1 MAKAKNSRGIYKRGK
16 VWWITYSGP
25 DGKQHFESTRTTVKT
40 EAEYILTCRKK
51 EVAEGNSPL
60 AVSRKAK
67 QTTFHELADRYEEF
81 VRGQKAFITK
91 RTIIAEMKKEFES
104 LKLSALTLEKVEQW
118 QARLSSVPR
127 KNRKGGEEIRPPLAV
142 ASINRRLACLKHML
156 TKALDWELINRDTLD
171 RLRRVK
177 LPKEEN
183 RRQRYL
189 TMEECNDLID
199 AAAPHLKPVLIFALN
214 TGCRKGEILGLV
226 WDRVD
231 LKHGFIYLDKTKSG
245 EPREIPINNTLRE
258 ALQGI
263 IRRIDSPFVFVNPE
277 TGGRYADLKRPFAAA
292 CRKAKIQ
299 DFRFHDLRHTFA
311 SQLVMAGVPLTTVS
325 RLLGHASLTMTLRYS
340 HLAPKH
346 LQEAV
351 DVLDRLQNRC
361 PEVAPH
367 SRRELKRTPLFHKE
381 AQT

>member
-1 MAKAKNSRGIYKRGK
+1 MAKAKNSRGIYRRGN

-25 DGKQHFESTRTTVKT
+25 EGKQHFESAGTTLKT

-67 QTTFHELADRYEEF
+67 QTTFNELADRYADF
-81 VRGQKAFITK
+81 VKGQKAFITK
-91 RTIIAEMKKEFES
+91 KAMIAEMKLEFGD
-104 LKLSALTLEKVEQW
+104 LKLNSLTLEKVERW
-118 QARLSSVPR
+118 QARLSSEPR
-127 KNRKGGEEIRPPLAV
+127 KNRKAGEDVRPSLSV

-156 TKALDWELINRDTLD
+156 TKAAEWDLISRDTLG

-177 LPKEEN
+177 LGKENN
-183 RRQRYL
+183 RRTRFL
-189 TMEECNDLID
+189 SLEECKALVD

-214 TGCRKGEILGLV
+214 TGCRKGEILGLT

-245 EPREIPINNTLRE
+245 EPREVPINNTLRQT
-258 ALQGI
+258 LQVI

-292 CRKAKIQ
+292 CQKAKIQ

-311 SQLVMAGVPLTTVS
+311 SHLVMAGVSLTTVS

-346 LQEAV
+346 LQQAV
-351 DVLDRLQNRC
+351 DVWDRLQGC
-361 PEVAPH
+361 FPENAA
-367 SRRELKRTPLFHKE
+367 T
-381 AQT
+381 AAGI